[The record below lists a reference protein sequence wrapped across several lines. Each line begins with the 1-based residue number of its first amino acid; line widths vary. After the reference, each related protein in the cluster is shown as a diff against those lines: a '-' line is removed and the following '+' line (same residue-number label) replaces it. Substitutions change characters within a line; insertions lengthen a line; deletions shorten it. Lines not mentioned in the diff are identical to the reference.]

1 MYPYLYRT
9 PWFFIYSYTAVFTL
23 GILIGMGLTAR
34 LNRTSQIVGWLDGW
48 LVAMGAAVLGGRL
61 GFVLPSFDYYQE
73 RPFDLGLWQGGL
85 NYHAALAAG
94 FLALWGWCRWQKRP
108 FLPTLN
114 LFAPALALIT
124 AFGWAACW
132 FEGCAY
138 GATTTLGPFA
148 ADLPDN
154 FGVFAVRYQTQWI
167 SAGWSIVIFAVALWQ
182 WQRGNRQYLFAVT
195 LFGLSLGHVGVSL
208 LRGDPVPTIAAIR
221 LDTLFDTLLI
231 LFSLILLQYL
241 QKTQQRNITSRQ

>member
-23 GILIGMGLTAR
+23 GILMGIGLTAR
-34 LNRTSQIVGWLDGW
+34 LNRTSNLVGWLDGW
-48 LVAMGAAVLGGRL
+48 VVAMGAAVLGGRL
-61 GFVLPSFDYYQE
+61 GFVLLSLDYYRE
-73 RPFDLGLWQGGL
+73 RPFNLGLWQGGL

-94 FLALWGWCRWQKRP
+94 LLALWGWCLWQKRP
-108 FLPTLN
+108 LLLYLN

-124 AFGWAACW
+124 AFGWTACW

-138 GATTTLGPFA
+138 GAATTLGPLA

-154 FGVFAVRYQTQWI
+154 FGVFAIRHQTQWI
-167 SAGWSIVIFAVALWQ
+167 SAGWSIMIFSLALWQ
-182 WQRGNRQYLFAVT
+182 WQHGNRHRLFAIT
-195 LFGLSLGHVGVSL
+195 LLGLSLGRVGVSL
-208 LRGDPVPTIAAIR
+208 LRGDPVITIGSFR
-221 LDTLFDTLLI
+221 LDTLFDILLT

-241 QKTQQRNITSRQ
+241 QRKRPRNITSGN